1 MKKILALCLTTLLA
15 LSVTACQKPS
25 EEPPTSPDNDTTQ
38 EGEEGADASQAAL
51 TYDKIIVGLDDT
63 FAPMGFRDENGEL
76 TGLDVELAKAVSEEI
91 GIPFDL
97 QPIDWSMKE
106 AELMNGNIDL
116 IWNGYT
122 ITPARQE
129 KVLFSS
135 PYLKNKQIVVTM
147 ADSDIKTLA
156 DLKDKNIAVQ
166 AESSALD
173 AIESKPEIRDS
184 FKSLITLETND
195 LCLRDMESGRSD
207 AVVAD
212 EVLLRY
218 YISQKGPE
226 NYNVLE
232 EDFGDEEYGIGARK
246 DDGALIDAVNA
257 ALAELK
263 ANGKSA
269 EISEKWFG
277 ADIIE

>member
-1 MKKILALCLTTLLA
+1 MKKLFALCLTALMV
-15 LSVTACQKPS
+15 LSVTACQKPAETPAP
-25 EEPPTSPDNDTTQ
+25 EEQGTT
-38 EGEEGADASQAAL
+38 ETDAPEAEESAAL
-51 TYDKIIVGLDDT
+51 DYEKIIVGLDDT

-76 TGLDVELAKAVSEEI
+76 TGLDVELAKAVSEQV
-91 GIPFDL
+91 GIPFEL

-122 ITPARQE
+122 ITPAREE
-129 KVLFSS
+129 KVLFSK

-173 AIESKPEIRDS
+173 AIESQPEIRDS

-246 DDGALIDAVNA
+246 DDGALIDAVNT
-257 ALAELK
+257 ALTELK
-263 ANGKSA
+263 ANGKAA

>member
-1 MKKILALCLTTLLA
+1 MKKLFALCLTALMV
-15 LSVTACQKPS
+15 LSVTACQKPAETPAP
-25 EEPPTSPDNDTTQ
+25 EEQGTT
-38 EGEEGADASQAAL
+38 ETDAPKEEESAAL
-51 TYDKIIVGLDDT
+51 DYEKIIVGLDDT

-76 TGLDVELAKAVSEEI
+76 TGLDVELAKAVSEQV
-91 GIPFDL
+91 GIPFEL

-122 ITPARQE
+122 ITPAREE
-129 KVLFSS
+129 KVLFSK

-246 DDGALIDAVNA
+246 DDGALIDAVNT
-257 ALAELK
+257 ALTELK
-263 ANGKSA
+263 ANGKAA